1 MTGEP
6 RKIRMVMALRRA
18 GVTDTRVLAAM
29 ERTPREFFVPA
40 PFRDK
45 AYEDVALPI
54 GVGQTLSQPAVV
66 GRMTQALEL
75 GERMKILEVGT
86 GSGYQTAV
94 LARLVR
100 RVYTVERHRQLLHEA
115 EKRFKQLGLPN
126 ITAWINDGN
135 RGWPE
140 QAPFQRI
147 LVTAAA
153 PEIPETLLDQLAEG
167 GIMVLPVGPRHGAQ
181 VLTRVSRT
189 RAGFEA
195 ESLGPIRFVP
205 LAAGRVS

>member
-1 MTGEP
+1 
-6 RKIRMVMALRRA
+6 MVMALRRA

-29 ERTPREFFVPA
+29 ERTPREVFVPM

-45 AYEDVALPI
+45 AYDDVALPI
-54 GVGQTLSQPAVV
+54 GQGQTLSQPAVV

-75 GERMKILEVGT
+75 GDRMKMLEVGI
-86 GSGYQTAV
+86 GSGYQTAI
-94 LARLVR
+94 LSRLCR
-100 RVYTVERHRQLLHEA
+100 RVYTIERHRPLLHEA
-115 EKRFKQLGLPN
+115 EKRFKQLGLTN

-153 PEIPETLLDQLAEG
+153 AEIPETLLAQLAET

-181 VLTRVSRT
+181 ELIRIKRI
-189 RAGFEA
+189 GDDFET

>member
-1 MTGEP
+1 
-6 RKIRMVMALRRA
+6 MALRRA
-18 GVTDTRVLAAM
+18 GIADTRVLAAM
-29 ERTPREFFVPA
+29 ERTPREVFVPL

-45 AYEDVALPI
+45 AYDDVALPI
-54 GVGQTLSQPAVV
+54 GQGQTLSQPAVV

-94 LARLVR
+94 LARLCR

-115 EKRFKQLGLPN
+115 EKRFKQLGLAN

-153 PEIPETLLDQLAEG
+153 AEIPETLLSQLAEG
-167 GIMVLPVGPRHGAQ
+167 GVMVLPVGPRHGAQ
-181 VLTRVSRT
+181 ELVRIKRIGD
-189 RAGFEA
+189 AFESG
-195 ESLGPIRFVP
+195 SLGPIRFVP

>member
-1 MTGEP
+1 MTGES

-29 ERTPREFFVPA
+29 ERTPREVFVPM

-54 GVGQTLSQPAVV
+54 GQGQTLSQPAVV
-66 GRMTQALEL
+66 GRMTQAIEL
-75 GERMKILEVGT
+75 GDRMKMLEVGT
-86 GSGYQTAV
+86 GSGYQTAI
-94 LARLVR
+94 LSRLCR
-100 RVYTVERHRQLLHEA
+100 RVYTIERHRPLLHEA
-115 EKRFKQLGLPN
+115 EKRFKQLGLTN

-153 PEIPETLLDQLAEG
+153 AEIPDTLLSQLADG
-167 GIMVLPVGPRHGAQ
+167 GVMVLPVGPRHGAQ
-181 VLTRVSRT
+181 ELIRIKRIGDS
-189 RAGFEA
+189 FET
-195 ESLGPIRFVP
+195 ESMGPIRFVP

>member
-1 MTGEP
+1 MTGES
-6 RKIRMVMALRRA
+6 RIIRMIMALRRS
-18 GVTDTRVLAAM
+18 GVSDTRVLAAM
-29 ERTPREFFVPA
+29 ERTPRELFVPA
-40 PFRDK
+40 SFRDK

-54 GVGQTLSQPAVV
+54 GQGQTLSQPVVV
-66 GRMTQALEL
+66 GRMTQALDL

-94 LARLVR
+94 LARLCR
-100 RVYTVERHRQLLHEA
+100 RVYTVERHRQLLREA
-115 EKRFKQLGLPN
+115 EKRFKQLGLSN

-153 PEIPETLLDQLAEG
+153 TDVPEKLLAQLAEG
-167 GIMVLPVGPRHGAQ
+167 GVMVLPVGPRHGAQ
-181 VLTRVSRT
+181 EMIRIKRI
-189 RAGFEA
+189 GGDFET

>member
-1 MTGEP
+1 VIGEP
-6 RKIRMVMALRRA
+6 RKIRLIMALRKA
-18 GVTDTRVLAAM
+18 GVTDTKVLAAI
-29 ERTPREFFVPA
+29 ERTPREMFVPA
-40 PFRDK
+40 AFRDQ

-54 GVGQTLSQPAVV
+54 GMGQTLSQPAVV
-66 GRMTQALEL
+66 GRMTQALDL
-75 GERMKILEVGT
+75 DERMKILEVGT

-94 LARLVR
+94 LSRLCR

-115 EKRFKQLGLPN
+115 EKRFKTLGVMN
-126 ITAWINDGN
+126 VTAWINDGN

-140 QAPFQRI
+140 QAPFKRI

-153 PEIPETLLDQLAEG
+153 AETPVALLDQLADG
-167 GIMVLPVGPRHGAQ
+167 GIMVLPIGPRHGAQ
-181 VLTRVSRT
+181 ELHRVTRKGD
-189 RAGFEA
+189 GFEA

>member
-1 MTGEP
+1 
-6 RKIRMVMALRRA
+6 MVMALRRA

-29 ERTPREFFVPA
+29 ERTPREVFVPA

-54 GVGQTLSQPAVV
+54 GQGQTLSQPAVV
-66 GRMTQALEL
+66 GRMTQAIEL
-75 GERMKILEVGT
+75 GDRMKMLEVGT
-86 GSGYQTAV
+86 GSGYQTAI
-94 LARLVR
+94 LSRLCR
-100 RVYTVERHRQLLHEA
+100 RVYTIERHRQLLHEA
-115 EKRFKQLGLPN
+115 EKRFKQLGLTN

-153 PEIPETLLDQLAEG
+153 AEIPDTLLSQLADG
-167 GIMVLPVGPRHGAQ
+167 GVMVLPVGPRHGAQ
-181 VLTRVSRT
+181 ELIRIKRIGDS
-189 RAGFEA
+189 FET
-195 ESLGPIRFVP
+195 ESMGPIRFVP

>member
-1 MTGEP
+1 
-6 RKIRMVMALRRA
+6 MVMALRRA

-29 ERTPREFFVPA
+29 ERTPREVFVPM

-54 GVGQTLSQPAVV
+54 GQGQTLSQPAVV
-66 GRMTQALEL
+66 GRMTQAIEL
-75 GERMKILEVGT
+75 GDRMKMLEVGT
-86 GSGYQTAV
+86 GSGYQTAI
-94 LARLVR
+94 LSRLCR
-100 RVYTVERHRQLLHEA
+100 RVYTIERHRPLLHEA
-115 EKRFKQLGLPN
+115 EKRFKQLGLTN

-153 PEIPETLLDQLAEG
+153 AEIPDTLLSQLADG
-167 GIMVLPVGPRHGAQ
+167 GVMVLPVGPRHGAQ
-181 VLTRVSRT
+181 ELIRIKRIGDS
-189 RAGFEA
+189 FET
-195 ESLGPIRFVP
+195 ESMGPIRFVP

>member
-1 MTGEP
+1 VTGES

-18 GVTDTRVLAAM
+18 GIADTRVLAAM
-29 ERTPREFFVPA
+29 ERTPREVFVPL

-45 AYEDVALPI
+45 AYDDVALPI
-54 GVGQTLSQPAVV
+54 GQGQTLSQPAVV

-94 LARLVR
+94 LARLCR

-115 EKRFKQLGLPN
+115 EKRFKQLGLAN

-153 PEIPETLLDQLAEG
+153 AEIPETLLSQLAEG
-167 GIMVLPVGPRHGAQ
+167 GVMVLPVGPRHGAQ
-181 VLTRVSRT
+181 ELVRIKRIGD
-189 RAGFEA
+189 AFES

>member
-1 MTGEP
+1 
-6 RKIRMVMALRRA
+6 MALRRA
-18 GVTDTRVLAAM
+18 GVTDTRVLAAI
-29 ERTPREFFVPA
+29 ERTPRELFVPA

-45 AYEDVALPI
+45 AYDDVALPI
-54 GVGQTLSQPAVV
+54 GAGQTLSQPVVV

-94 LARLVR
+94 LARLCR
-100 RVYTVERHRQLLHEA
+100 RVYTVERHRQLLSEA
-115 EKRFKQLGLPN
+115 EKRFKQLGLTN

-147 LVTAAA
+147 LVTCAA
-153 PEIPETLLDQLAEG
+153 PEIPESLLAQLGEG
-167 GIMVLPVGPRHGAQ
+167 GVMVLPVGPRHGAQ
-181 VLTRVSRT
+181 VLTRVFHKGG
-189 RAGFEA
+189 GFEA

>member
-1 MTGEP
+1 
-6 RKIRMVMALRRA
+6 MVMALRRA

-29 ERTPREFFVPA
+29 ERTPREVFVPM

-54 GVGQTLSQPAVV
+54 GQGQTLSQPAVV
-66 GRMTQALEL
+66 GRMTQAIEL
-75 GERMKILEVGT
+75 GDRMKMLEVGT
-86 GSGYQTAV
+86 GSGYQTAI
-94 LARLVR
+94 LSRLCR
-100 RVYTVERHRQLLHEA
+100 RVYTIERHRQLLHEA
-115 EKRFKQLGLPN
+115 EKRFKQLGLTN

-153 PEIPETLLDQLAEG
+153 AEIPDTLLSQLADG
-167 GIMVLPVGPRHGAQ
+167 GVMVLPVGPRHGAQ
-181 VLTRVSRT
+181 ELIRIKRIGDS
-189 RAGFEA
+189 FET
-195 ESLGPIRFVP
+195 ESMGPIRFVP

>member
-1 MTGEP
+1 
-6 RKIRMVMALRRA
+6 MVMALRRA

-29 ERTPREFFVPA
+29 ERTPREVFVPA

-54 GVGQTLSQPAVV
+54 GQGQTLSQPAVV
-66 GRMTQALEL
+66 GRMTQAIEL
-75 GERMKILEVGT
+75 GDRMKILEVGT
-86 GSGYQTAV
+86 GSGYQTAI
-94 LARLVR
+94 LSRLCR
-100 RVYTVERHRQLLHEA
+100 RVYTIERHRQLLHEA
-115 EKRFKQLGLPN
+115 EKRFKQLGLTN

-153 PEIPETLLDQLAEG
+153 AEIPDTLLSQLADG
-167 GIMVLPVGPRHGAQ
+167 GVMVLPVGPRHGAQ
-181 VLTRVSRT
+181 ELIRIKRIGDS
-189 RAGFEA
+189 FET
-195 ESLGPIRFVP
+195 ESMGPIRFVP

>member
-1 MTGEP
+1 VTGEQ
-6 RKIRMVMALRRA
+6 RKIRMIMALRKA
-18 GVTDTRVLAAM
+18 GVADTRVLAAM
-29 ERTPREFFVPA
+29 ERTPREVFVPA

-45 AYEDVALPI
+45 AYEDMTLPI
-54 GVGQTLSQPAVV
+54 GSGQTLSQPAVV

-86 GSGYQTAV
+86 GSGYQTAI
-94 LARLVR
+94 LSRLCR
-100 RVYTVERHRQLLHEA
+100 RVYTVERHRELLHEA
-115 EKRFKQLGLPN
+115 EKRFKQLGLTN
-126 ITAWINDGN
+126 ITAWIADGN

-153 PEIPETLLDQLAEG
+153 AQIPETLLDQLG
-167 GIMVLPVGPRHGAQ
+167 DDGIMVVPVGPRHGAQ
-181 VLTRVSRT
+181 VLTRISRT
-189 RAGFEA
+189 PAGFET

-205 LAAGRVS
+205 LTAGRAL

>member
-1 MTGEP
+1 MTGES
-6 RKIRMVMALRRA
+6 RKIRMVMALRRS

-29 ERTPREFFVPA
+29 ERTPREVFVPM

-54 GVGQTLSQPAVV
+54 GQGQTLSQPAVV
-66 GRMTQALEL
+66 ARMTQAIEL
-75 GERMKILEVGT
+75 GDRMKMLEVGT
-86 GSGYQTAV
+86 GSGYQTAI
-94 LARLVR
+94 LSRLCR
-100 RVYTVERHRQLLHEA
+100 RVYTIERHRQLLHEA
-115 EKRFKQLGLPN
+115 EKRFKQLGLTN

-153 PEIPETLLDQLAEG
+153 AEIPEMLLSQLADG
-167 GIMVLPVGPRHGAQ
+167 GVMVLPVGPRHGAQ
-181 VLTRVSRT
+181 ELIRIKRIGD
-189 RAGFEA
+189 GFET
-195 ESLGPIRFVP
+195 ESMGPIRFVP